1 MALSYSLDI
10 ATTLPADQVARRL
23 PALPG
28 DPEVALG
35 RLLDGVA
42 VADGTWVRVGRTA
55 PRPWSVVESDLGF
68 TPTVWVVFRLAKT
81 DDLTRQLDD
90 VVRRTVAL
98 LDEVPGDA
106 VLHFDHEV
114 VWLLRRDGVLSLN
127 DRDDLWTPTRLAAVG
142 QRPHRRGTPAF
153 S

>member
-10 ATTLPADQVARRL
+10 ATTLPAEQVARRL

-28 DPEVALG
+28 DPEVTLG
-35 RLLDGVA
+35 QLLDGVA
-42 VADGTWVRVGRTA
+42 VAEGTWVRVGRTE

-68 TPTVWVVFRLAKT
+68 TPTVWVAFRLSKENDTA
-81 DDLTRQLDD
+81 RQLDD
-90 VVRRTVAL
+90 VVRRVVEL

-106 VLHFDHEV
+106 VLHFDYEV
-114 VWLLRRDGVLSLN
+114 VWLVRRGGELSLN
-127 DRDDLWTPTRLAAVG
+127 DRDDIWTPTRLAAVG
-142 QRPHRRGTPAF
+142 PRPHRRGTPAF